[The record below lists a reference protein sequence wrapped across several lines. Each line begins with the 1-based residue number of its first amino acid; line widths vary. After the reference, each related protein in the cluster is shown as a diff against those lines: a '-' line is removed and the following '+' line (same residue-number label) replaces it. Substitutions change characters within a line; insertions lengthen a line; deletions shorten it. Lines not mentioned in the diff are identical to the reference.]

1 MTSDVRP
8 IPGRRTPLGLL
19 ALTATV
25 GGLVMLACGC
35 GRLSG
40 HPVVALARE
49 EVTTNPRVV
58 ELLAGPGG
66 KVSCSNAVMGRSSD
80 TDGIAMLQ
88 FEASGPRGKGT
99 VVVEGKKIG
108 REWGVTLLEL
118 RPATGGEHLV
128 LTSDLEARTGT
139 RRNSILPR
147 RKPPLP
153 PHRRPPRS
161 RSHCPPAVRGS
172 DRRHTAATSRPVA
185 WQSAAV
191 ARVIR
196 KRGAASFLRSAR
208 RRCQMFDSRLWR
220 FIMATNFHD
229 GSHRSDDTCRR
240 IRGLQHGG

>member
-1 MTSDVRP
+1 MSRISSMTSDVRH
-8 IPGRRTPLGLL
+8 IPGRRTPLGRL

-25 GGLVMLACGC
+25 GGLVVLACGC

-139 RRNSILPR
+139 DTP
-147 RKPPLP
+147 KFDPAAAKAATPAPPPPAEIEIALP
-153 PHRRPPRS
+153 P
-161 RSHCPPAVRGS
+161 
-172 DRRHTAATSRPVA
+172 
-185 WQSAAV
+185 
-191 ARVIR
+191 
-196 KRGAASFLRSAR
+196 
-208 RRCQMFDSRLWR
+208 
-220 FIMATNFHD
+220 
-229 GSHRSDDTCRR
+229 
-240 IRGLQHGG
+240 GGPGQ